1 MQLAITGATGHIG
14 GQVARLLSDQGLPLI
29 LPLRNPSRAPR
40 LPGCE
45 PRPFSYGDFELA
57 REALQGVDALFMVS
71 AAESPTREQEHLT
84 LVRAAQA
91 AGIQHLVYLSFA
103 EARPDSTF
111 TLARTHAVT
120 EEAIR
125 RSTMKYTFVRDN
137 FYSELMAWL
146 ADAEGVICGPAEQGR
161 VACVAQRDA
170 AQAVANIMADIAAGG
185 TQHQGRTYTL
195 TGSQSLSMED
205 IARIL
210 TTCTGKPHRFHNET
224 IAEAFA
230 SRRAAYPDT
239 PDWEIEAWVST
250 YTAIAKGELAQVT
263 QDLPR
268 LIGREPLT
276 FEQVVTELANSP
288 AAVSAPRDSGKP

>member
-1 MQLAITGATGHIG
+1 
-14 GQVARLLSDQGLPLI
+14 
-29 LPLRNPSRAPR
+29 
-40 LPGCE
+40 
-45 PRPFSYGDFELA
+45 
-57 REALQGVDALFMVS
+57 
-71 AAESPTREQEHLT
+71 
-84 LVRAAQA
+84 
-91 AGIQHLVYLSFA
+91 
-103 EARPDSTF
+103 
-111 TLARTHAVT
+111 
-120 EEAIR
+120 
-125 RSTMKYTFVRDN
+125 
-137 FYSELMAWL
+137 
-146 ADAEGVICGPAEQGR
+146 
-161 VACVAQRDA
+161 
-170 AQAVANIMADIAAGG
+170 
-185 TQHQGRTYTL
+185 
-195 TGSQSLSMED
+195 MED

>member
-1 MQLAITGATGHIG
+1 
-14 GQVARLLSDQGLPLI
+14 
-29 LPLRNPSRAPR
+29 
-40 LPGCE
+40 
-45 PRPFSYGDFELA
+45 
-57 REALQGVDALFMVS
+57 MVS

-137 FYSELMAWL
+137 FYSELMARL
-146 ADAEGVICGPAEQGR
+146 ADVEGVICGPAEQGR

>member
-84 LVRAAQA
+84 LVRATQA

-137 FYSELMAWL
+137 FYSELMARL

>member
-1 MQLAITGATGHIG
+1 
-14 GQVARLLSDQGLPLI
+14 
-29 LPLRNPSRAPR
+29 
-40 LPGCE
+40 
-45 PRPFSYGDFELA
+45 
-57 REALQGVDALFMVS
+57 
-71 AAESPTREQEHLT
+71 
-84 LVRAAQA
+84 
-91 AGIQHLVYLSFA
+91 
-103 EARPDSTF
+103 
-111 TLARTHAVT
+111 
-120 EEAIR
+120 
-125 RSTMKYTFVRDN
+125 MKHTFVRDN
-137 FYSELMAWL
+137 FYSELMARL

-185 TQHQGRTYTL
+185 TQHQGCTYTL

-230 SRRAAYPDT
+230 SRRAAYPET

-276 FEQVVTELANSP
+276 FEQVVTELANSG
-288 AAVSAPRDSGKP
+288 A